1 MTTGPL
7 TADDILGLDVE
18 WLARDADDHVGYFT
32 TAGGG
37 YAPPEFLRDTDA
49 HHAAV
54 AAILAMPASTTPRF
68 APQLGPNA
76 TNEWRLVAER
86 GLFAFDSDDSGG
98 PYHLEAAPENPVRA
112 DQLPATVIALLD
124 VLRYVDLHFASR
136 PTISAETLL
145 RPPFAEMR
153 FAYLAWLRDW
163 SLPPDDPKHERVV
176 EFVVIAYTKER
187 AKEWG
192 DELVRRRLAG
202 HGDTELSRSAA
213 TVAHGHS
220 DPGVP
225 SVRYGEDGSW
235 DR

>member
-18 WLARDADDHVGYFT
+18 WLARDADDHVGHFT

-37 YAPPEFLRDTDA
+37 YAPPEFLRDIDA

-68 APQLGPNA
+68 APELGPNA
-76 TNEWRLVAER
+76 TN
-86 GLFAFDSDDSGG
+86 
-98 PYHLEAAPENPVRA
+98 
-112 DQLPATVIALLD
+112 
-124 VLRYVDLHFASR
+124 
-136 PTISAETLL
+136 
-145 RPPFAEMR
+145 
-153 FAYLAWLRDW
+153 
-163 SLPPDDPKHERVV
+163 
-176 EFVVIAYTKER
+176 
-187 AKEWG
+187 
-192 DELVRRRLAG
+192 ELVRRRLAG

-225 SVRYGEDGSW
+225 SVRYGEDANW